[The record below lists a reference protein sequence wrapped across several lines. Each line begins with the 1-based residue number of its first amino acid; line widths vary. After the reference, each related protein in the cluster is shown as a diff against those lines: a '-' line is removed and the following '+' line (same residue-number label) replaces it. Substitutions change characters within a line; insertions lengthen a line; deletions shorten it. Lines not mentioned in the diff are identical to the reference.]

1 MANHYQ
7 VAIIGAGTAG
17 LTAALYAARSGLSV
31 LVAENRA
38 AGGQIVASP
47 EVENYPGVEK
57 ISGIEFIET
66 LRKQAEKFGAVLING
81 ETKSF
86 RLETSPKAFLL
97 DNKKYSADTVV
108 LANGAR
114 HRKLGC
120 SGEERLT
127 GRGVSYCAA
136 CDGAFFRGKDVCVV
150 GGGNTALIDALYL
163 ARFCKKVYLI
173 HRRNEFRASGITVEK
188 VMKNKTIIFIPDTQV
203 KEIRGENK
211 VSSVLLT
218 EKSGKETELVLDA
231 VFVAVGL
238 NPENDAFAGQITLED
253 GYIKAGEDCKT
264 NLPGVFAAGDTRTKF
279 LRQLVTAAADGAVAA
294 TQAESYLRKKA

>member
-136 CDGAFFRGKDVCVV
+136 CDGAFFVGK
-150 GGGNTALIDALYL
+150 TYALSEEGTRLSLTRCILQDFA
-163 ARFCKKVYLI
+163 KK
-173 HRRNEFRASGITVEK
+173 
-188 VMKNKTIIFIPDTQV
+188 FI
-203 KEIRGENK
+203 
-211 VSSVLLT
+211 
-218 EKSGKETELVLDA
+218 
-231 VFVAVGL
+231 
-238 NPENDAFAGQITLED
+238 
-253 GYIKAGEDCKT
+253 
-264 NLPGVFAAGDTRTKF
+264 
-279 LRQLVTAAADGAVAA
+279 
-294 TQAESYLRKKA
+294 